1 MFEFASD
8 ETSTSMLDRGV
19 EGIGAGGACVCC
31 CGGVDAARACFVCF
45 GFEVGCFVA
54 GVAVVAGDGRVRLVV
69 LVVLVGKPGAG
80 AGCTTGATGV
90 AGAPGRNNEASLDAM
105 LTRTPS
111 DRDTLILFWGM
122 LLFEYPQLGSV
133 CCFRK
138 TAWRVGVWR
147 TSLGL

>member
-1 MFEFASD
+1 
-8 ETSTSMLDRGV
+8 MLDRGV
-19 EGIGAGGACVCC
+19 EGTGAGGAGVCC
-31 CGGVDAARACFVCF
+31 WGGVDAARVCF
-45 GFEVGCFVA
+45 GCFGCFGCFDFAGGCFDA
-54 GVAVVAGDGRVRLVV
+54 GVAVAAVVEGDGRVRLVAIV
-69 LVVLVGKPGAG
+69 VVGAVVLIGVPGAG
-80 AGCTTGATGV
+80 AGCTTGA